1 MGTHPIFES
10 DFDCLTDGNR
20 ASIWLTLVSTDLDAW
35 AVSSPVPLWDVRM
48 LTLWPSMTPSS
59 IWTTWYTCTN
69 MTQLTESS
77 TELSKPLTASSSR
90 ASSHRLDLSHEA
102 TTKPHMTTSGRWRD
116 MSIQSSICT
125 AYPQY
130 KLLPNAT
137 ATAPNWD
144 VQSSDAC
151 SGVIARSPKSSSQH
165 EEPESTSA
173 TWKGHRL
180 ALHVISSLLFTPM

>member
-20 ASIWLTLVSTDLDAW
+20 ASIWLTLVSTDLDAL

-77 TELSKPLTASSSR
+77 TELSKPLTASSSLTAR
-90 ASSHRLDLSHEA
+90 QSPFSLAATQLRSSGDQPVLTTLSNLLVFSLQPKRLPL
-102 TTKPHMTTSGRWRD
+102 TCKV
-116 MSIQSSICT
+116 
-125 AYPQY
+125 
-130 KLLPNAT
+130 
-137 ATAPNWD
+137 APNEL
-144 VQSSDAC
+144 SF
-151 SGVIARSPKSSSQH
+151 P
-165 EEPESTSA
+165 P
-173 TWKGHRL
+173 RL
-180 ALHVISSLLFTPM
+180 LMPLCSLLVLTKTNTITLLRLSLTRR

>member
-20 ASIWLTLVSTDLDAW
+20 ASIWLTLVSTDLDAL

-77 TELSKPLTASSSR
+77 TELSKPLTASQSLFSLAATQLRSSGDQPVLTTLSNLL
-90 ASSHRLDLSHEA
+90 AFSLQPKRLPLTCKVALNE
-102 TTKPHMTTSGRWRD
+102 
-116 MSIQSSICT
+116 
-125 AYPQY
+125 
-130 KLLPNAT
+130 LLFP
-137 ATAPNWD
+137 P
-144 VQSSDAC
+144 
-151 SGVIARSPKSSSQH
+151 
-165 EEPESTSA
+165 
-173 TWKGHRL
+173 RL
-180 ALHVISSLLFTPM
+180 LMPLCSLLVLTKTNTITL